1 MIKSGKSRKNK
12 FYKFIEEHTV
22 IAKKLLTDKDIVS
35 VLSGNKLDER
45 KNFNMYGK
53 PHPVNAKK
61 NPTAKSLNRSTGEK
75 VKE

>member
-1 MIKSGKSRKNK
+1 M
-12 FYKFIEEHTV
+12 

-61 NPTAKSLNRSTGEK
+61 KPNCKIPKSKYRRKGEG
-75 VKE
+75 VNHRIHAN

>member
-1 MIKSGKSRKNK
+1 M
-12 FYKFIEEHTV
+12 
-22 IAKKLLTDKDIVS
+22 IAKRLLTDKDIVS

-53 PHPVNAKK
+53 SHPVNAKK
-61 NPTAKSLNRSTGEK
+61 KTAKSLNRSTGEK

>member
-1 MIKSGKSRKNK
+1 M
-12 FYKFIEEHTV
+12 
-22 IAKKLLTDKDIVS
+22 IAKRLLTDKDIVS

-53 PHPVNAKK
+53 SHPVNAKK
-61 NPTAKSLNRSTGEK
+61 KTTAKSLNRSTGEK

>member
-1 MIKSGKSRKNK
+1 M
-12 FYKFIEEHTV
+12 
-22 IAKKLLTDKDIVS
+22 IAKRLLTDKDIVS

-53 PHPVNAKK
+53 SHPVNAKK
-61 NPTAKSLNRSTGEK
+61 TAKSLNRSTGEK

>member
-35 VLSGNKLDER
+35 VLSRNKLDER

-53 PHPVNAKK
+53 SHPVNAKK
-61 NPTAKSLNRSTGEK
+61 KTAKSLNRSTGEK

>member
-1 MIKSGKSRKNK
+1 M
-12 FYKFIEEHTV
+12 

-61 NPTAKSLNRSTGEK
+61 HQLQSTGEK